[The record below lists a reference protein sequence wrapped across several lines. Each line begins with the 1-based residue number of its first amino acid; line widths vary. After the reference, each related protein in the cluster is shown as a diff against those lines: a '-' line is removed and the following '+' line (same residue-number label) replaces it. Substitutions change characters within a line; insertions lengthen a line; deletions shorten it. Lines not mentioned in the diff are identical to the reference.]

1 MAYNPKDF
9 YFKKAKE
16 ENFVARSVFKLEE
29 MDKKFKLFRHGQTIL
44 DLGCAPGSWSQ
55 YVSKKIGHQGK
66 LLGVDL
72 AKVHLNLPNAVFVQ
86 GDAFSEEVLQNF
98 MTENAIETF
107 DLVISDMAPKTI
119 GIRVT
124 DQERS
129 LQLCKRALDVA
140 LRTLKP
146 GGHFI
151 VKIFQGADTPE
162 FTKSLRD
169 HFQKVD
175 IARPKSVRQQSFEVY
190 ILGLN
195 KKNL

>member
-9 YFKKAKE
+9 YFRKAKE
-16 ENFVARSVFKLEE
+16 ENFAARSVFKLEE
-29 MDKKFKLFRHGQTIL
+29 MDKKFKLFRPGNVVL

-55 YVSKKIGHQGK
+55 YVAKKVGNSGK
-66 LLGVDL
+66 VLGVDL
-72 AKVHLNLPNAVFVQ
+72 AKVHLSIPNAVFLQ
-86 GDAFSEEVLQNF
+86 GDAFSEEVMSQF
-98 MTENAIETF
+98 MADQQISEFN
-107 DLVISDMAPKTI
+107 LVISDMAPKTC

-140 LRTLKP
+140 DLRLKK

-162 FTKSLRD
+162 FTKSLKEKFTR
-169 HFQKVD
+169 VE
-175 IARPKSVRQQSFEVY
+175 IARPKSVRQQSFEIY

-195 KKNL
+195 KKI